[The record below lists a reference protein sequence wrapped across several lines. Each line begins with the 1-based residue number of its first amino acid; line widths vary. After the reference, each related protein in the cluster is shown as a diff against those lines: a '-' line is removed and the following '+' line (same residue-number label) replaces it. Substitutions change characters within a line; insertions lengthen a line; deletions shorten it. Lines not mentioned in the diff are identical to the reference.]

1 MQANFYPFHAH
12 LLPGPNCT
20 SQTERGQFGFN
31 GRSLRRRST
40 HTNAHTRKRT
50 SMHKGHSQRVCHRA
64 LAMQAPTFHQEEKVQ
79 GQTAFHSLET
89 LAFYLHPYTCG
100 TMTNFPNK
108 N

>member
-1 MQANFYPFHAH
+1 
-12 LLPGPNCT
+12 
-20 SQTERGQFGFN
+20 
-31 GRSLRRRST
+31 
-40 HTNAHTRKRT
+40 
-50 SMHKGHSQRVCHRA
+50 
-64 LAMQAPTFHQEEKVQ
+64 MQAPTFHQEEKVQ